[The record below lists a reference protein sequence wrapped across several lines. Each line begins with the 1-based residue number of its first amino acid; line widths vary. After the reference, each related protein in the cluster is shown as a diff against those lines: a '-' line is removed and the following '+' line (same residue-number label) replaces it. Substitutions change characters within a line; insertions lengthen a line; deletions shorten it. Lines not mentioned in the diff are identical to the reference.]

1 MACFFQFPAPQNSNY
16 SPSKDFTRSTAVPE
30 YSFSPGILTA
40 CFVFTEVNMR
50 LLVIMNESMNL
61 RKQVNIINPMD
72 WNSKAVSL
80 SKKIEAVKEKL
91 FIFLRLELM
100 IFG

>member
-1 MACFFQFPAPQNSNY
+1 
-16 SPSKDFTRSTAVPE
+16 
-30 YSFSPGILTA
+30 
-40 CFVFTEVNMR
+40 MR

-61 RKQVNIINPMD
+61 RKQVNIINPTD

-91 FIFLRLELM
+91 LIFLWLELM
-100 IFG
+100 FFWLRSGMYLFSVF

>member
-1 MACFFQFPAPQNSNY
+1 
-16 SPSKDFTRSTAVPE
+16 
-30 YSFSPGILTA
+30 
-40 CFVFTEVNMR
+40 MR

-61 RKQVNIINPMD
+61 RKQVNTINPMD

-80 SKKIEAVKEKL
+80 SKKIESVKEKL
-91 FIFLRLELM
+91 LIFLRLELM

>member
-1 MACFFQFPAPQNSNY
+1 M
-16 SPSKDFTRSTAVPE
+16 
-30 YSFSPGILTA
+30 
-40 CFVFTEVNMR
+40 FTEVNMR

-61 RKQVNIINPMD
+61 RKQVNTINPMD

-91 FIFLRLELM
+91 LIFLRLELM